1 MEMMPAL
8 GIGDSWIVS
17 PGCRDNDLMLCSWCH
32 ARGIDRLSKLARC
45 RVLKWREAT
54 STATQSKADFDQPCK
69 LIVDLIG

>member
-17 PGCRDNDLMLCSWCH
+17 PGCGDNDLMLCLWCP

-54 STATQSKADFDQPCK
+54 STATQSKSDFDQPCK